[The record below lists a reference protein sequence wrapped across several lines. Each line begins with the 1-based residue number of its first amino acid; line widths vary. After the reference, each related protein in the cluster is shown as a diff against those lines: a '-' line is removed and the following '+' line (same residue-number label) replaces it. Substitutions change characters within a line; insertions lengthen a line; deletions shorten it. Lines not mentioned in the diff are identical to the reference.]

1 MDGASVVLLTGGGAL
16 IGFLL
21 SVLGAGGSI
30 LLLPL
35 LVSGAALP
43 TREAVPLSLL
53 VVMLLA
59 LANLGPYLRR
69 GQFALR
75 PALILGLP
83 AMAGSWVGGGW
94 VKAGLVPEA
103 AQLGVFA
110 AAALLAS
117 WLLTRRSSLG
127 TGAAAT
133 ASRRGRPLLLA
144 VQGVLVG
151 LLTGIA
157 GVGGGFAIVPALVLL
172 AGLPMALASGTSLL
186 LIAVNALVALAALGH
201 WPATSLPLLLPLLI
215 GGALGAAAGQRLAP
229 HLNNQRLRQG
239 FSLLLIGSALLSG
252 AEAWRRHGSNGASA
266 SRSALNPAERRG
278 GTGPLAPLGQVAEV
292 VPRQGQQ
299 LALAGVGLIQGDH
312 AHDPIQQGAV
322 VAVQVVEQQ
331 LTHVA
336 LARAV
341 PQQQHRVG
349 LLNRPNEATQVGV
362 IQGGPLAG
370 DVAVVAVAEVLAA
383 APEAVGAQLGVLHA
397 VALQQVGV
405 GVGVREIEHQPD
417 GLVAPGPPGLGL
429 GVIRAHAGGLQ
440 QVAHAHQGIGIE
452 KGPAQAAAGVNP
464 GFLAAR
470 HLDAQASTIQG
481 RHRGAEAAQQG
492 LHLGGAQ
499 VAVQGVGK
507 QGCQRALV
515 MTLDAGG
522 GLGAVGHATAQGAE
536 AVMASSAAGG

>member
-1 MDGASVVLLTGGGAL
+1 MDGASFALLTGGGAL

-201 WPATSLPLLLPLLI
+201 WPATSLPLMLPLLI
-215 GGALGAAAGQRLAP
+215 GGALGAVAGQRLAP
-229 HLNNQRLRQG
+229 HLNDQRLRQG